1 MSLLQLEVSS
11 DKLCAPRKIT
21 MNEHTKNRW
30 QKRRRHEAHD
40 DDVPGT
46 FCGRVLKTIRTMVLN
61 PADEAL
67 DVSRNTERKCL

>member
-1 MSLLQLEVSS
+1 MS
-11 DKLCAPRKIT
+11 
-21 MNEHTKNRW
+21 EHAQNHW

-40 DDVPGT
+40 GDISGT
-46 FCGRVLKTIRTMVLN
+46 FCGGAFKVIRTMVLN